1 MQKSARG
8 VGVEIRLANGG
19 RYCAEVGMAFVRSF
33 ISELL
38 LYVGHV
44 SNDLCLGNS
53 WIGGEI
59 ETGLLIHRDGDHGW
73 SPLAQGDGLGRRC
86 SRYVDGI
93 SCSYGLLCSGGSLRV
108 YLAQVERKAGS
119 VGHLRA
125 LLS

>member
-44 SNDLCLGNS
+44 SNDLCPGNS
-53 WIGGEI
+53 WFGREV
-59 ETGLLIHRDGDHGW
+59 ETGLLFYRHGHYGR
-73 SPLAQGDGLGRRC
+73 SFASEGDGIGRRC
-86 SRYVDGI
+86 
-93 SCSYGLLCSGGSLRV
+93 
-108 YLAQVERKAGS
+108 
-119 VGHLRA
+119 
-125 LLS
+125 

>member
-53 WIGGEI
+53 WFGREV

-73 SPLAQGDGLGRRC
+73 SPLAQSDGLGRRC
-86 SRYVDGI
+86 SRYVDGL
-93 SCSYGLLCSGGSLRV
+93 SCSDGMFCGGGSLWIC
-108 YLAQVERKAGS
+108 LAGVEWES
-119 VGHLRA
+119 VAFGQR
-125 LLS
+125 

>member
-44 SNDLCLGNS
+44 SNDLCPGNS
-53 WIGGEI
+53 WIGGKIEI
-59 ETGLLIHRDGDHGW
+59 CVLVHRDGDYGW
-73 SPLAQGDGLGRRC
+73 SPLA
-86 SRYVDGI
+86 
-93 SCSYGLLCSGGSLRV
+93 
-108 YLAQVERKAGS
+108 
-119 VGHLRA
+119 
-125 LLS
+125 